1 MKTIF
6 FRSRLLVSFILV
18 IVTGATGHAQE
29 SDAPDPKKLAPV
41 MAVSEAFQEVVRRV
55 RPSVVSIS
63 SIKRPIENQM
73 PKRKERRLPEGFP
86 QDFFDDDFMER
97 FFDFRIPQG
106 ESEKRGLGSGVI
118 VRQDGYILT
127 NSHVVGGADEVNV
140 TLADKRQLP
149 AEIVGTDKLTDLAV
163 LKIDARGLPTATLGD
178 SNETEVGEWV
188 LAIGC
193 PFGLDQTVTAGIISA
208 TKRTQMG
215 ITAYEDFL
223 QTDAAINPGNSG
235 GPLVNLKGEVIGIN
249 TAIASR
255 TGAYAGV
262 GFSIP
267 SHQAKVVFESI
278 LKEGSV
284 TRGWLGAAIQD
295 LTSELA
301 ESFNY
306 DRKDG
311 VLIDDV
317 TSNSPAEHAGLRTG
331 DIVVSFNGR
340 KVSDANQLR
349 NAVASQ
355 RPNSNV
361 EMEVIRD
368 GKLRNI
374 KVMVGLL
381 KEEVQRES
389 DLPDSEPTEF
399 LGISVAELTP
409 GLRNQFKIPTDE
421 KGLIVSD
428 VEQGSAAAKAGIR
441 SGDLLLA
448 IGNQTVESVKDYE
461 KASRGLDISKGVRL
475 QIKRDGFRRFV
486 FLRETGRN

>member
-1 MKTIF
+1 M
-6 FRSRLLVSFILV
+6 
-18 IVTGATGHAQE
+18 
-29 SDAPDPKKLAPV
+29 
-41 MAVSEAFQEVVRRV
+41 
-55 RPSVVSIS
+55 
-63 SIKRPIENQM
+63 
-73 PKRKERRLPEGFP
+73 
-86 QDFFDDDFMER
+86 
-97 FFDFRIPQG
+97 
-106 ESEKRGLGSGVI
+106 
-118 VRQDGYILT
+118 
-127 NSHVVGGADEVNV
+127 
-140 TLADKRQLP
+140 
-149 AEIVGTDKLTDLAV
+149 
-163 LKIDARGLPTATLGD
+163 
-178 SNETEVGEWV
+178 
-188 LAIGC
+188 
-193 PFGLDQTVTAGIISA
+193 
-208 TKRTQMG
+208 
-215 ITAYEDFL
+215 
-223 QTDAAINPGNSG
+223 
-235 GPLVNLKGEVIGIN
+235 
-249 TAIASR
+249 
-255 TGAYAGV
+255 GV

-317 TSNSPAEHAGLRTG
+317 TSNSPAEQAGLRTG

-340 KVSDANQLR
+340 KVSEANQLR

-421 KGLIVSD
+421 QGLIVID

-461 KASRGLDISKGVRL
+461 KASRGLDLSKGVRL